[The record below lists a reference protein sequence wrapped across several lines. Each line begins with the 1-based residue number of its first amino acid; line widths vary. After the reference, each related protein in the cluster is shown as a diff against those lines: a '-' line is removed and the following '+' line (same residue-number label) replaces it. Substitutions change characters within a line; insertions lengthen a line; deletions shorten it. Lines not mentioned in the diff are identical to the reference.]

1 MKHLTPLYALCMLVA
16 TLTLH
21 SADVSAITFPVKSD
35 LYVGAGPMS
44 GALNLDIDSRP
55 SLGAGFSMG
64 GNFKNINLQGS
75 IHYDIVHDRLLDF
88 APANTRYN
96 VTSANLHDAA
106 DYDSL
111 CHWRYTLA
119 AGYSFHLFQHF
130 SATPQVGLQWHSGSD
145 FKCDN
150 PRAIGALR
158 LHYAFNK
165 HWGIANGIESDF
177 KDTWADYLHLVYT
190 F

>member
-1 MKHLTPLYALCMLVA
+1 MKHLKHFYALCILIA

-21 SADVSAITFPVKSD
+21 SADVSAITFPIKSD
-35 LYVGAGPMS
+35 LYVGAGPLIGNS
-44 GALNLDIDSRP
+44 NVHFETPTDFYGIGLA
-55 SLGAGFSMG
+55 AG
-64 GNFKNINLQGS
+64 GNF
-75 IHYDIVHDRLLDF
+75 
-88 APANTRYN
+88 YN
-96 VTSANLHDAA
+96 VNLEGRVNHGTLHLRPLIGGPIPECKW
-106 DYDSL
+106 S
-111 CHWRYTLA
+111 YTIST
-119 AGYSFHLFQHF
+119 GYSFHLFQQF
-130 SATPQVGLQWHSGSD
+130 SITPQVGLQWHTGAL
-145 FKCDN
+145 FKCEN